1 MNPFL
6 ENFSLVTRRR
16 CAMARQAP
24 VPRKKY
30 FDQPYDWLWIKTTLL
45 SG

>member
-16 CAMARQAP
+16 YAMARQALAP
-24 VPRKKY
+24 TK
-30 FDQPYDWLWIKTTLL
+30 D
-45 SG
+45 G